1 MITVNFTPTF
11 KNVHSFFNKYNEQFI
26 QAVPSNYSKIE
37 DPDIYEERYRNDTAN
52 MLRQSHRD
60 LMERIIKNFAKQ
72 LNEAQRV
79 QGEFQYLPAHRTN
92 NSVLATQLGVSTRT
106 ISNLMHRLGPDGA
119 GFILHKR
126 FRGSTH
132 DYELKLNVTL
142 LSIAKKGIPAIPVSH
157 DDEILDER
165 EFYAQNIKSLP
176 APDLTT
182 PGIQN
187 VRPRPAASGR
197 GRTTF
202 DVNKLGTSELQK
214 TAVRPSGQQYP
225 AASGKNDSSNLTHK
239 YDVDSAQKNAVINT
253 NPENQN
259 NDFTD
264 FTKTREKKFPNKD
277 NDDLL
282 NNDNNRSGEIVKK
295 MTISELFHLFNGD
308 TPSQKRVD
316 HQENSSVLPQLG
328 DQKEMETPRV
338 ARAPQTDESLLKL
351 KQKNITFLH
360 NLMYGTIFSRQAYH
374 APSQVEYAKQ
384 YLINEFEKLDYRQ
397 TNEKFRELKIR
408 IWLAFECLKRNLKN
422 PTPGYIPIPST
433 YLDPLN
439 FKSGFVNTLI
449 WHDKFIENRRNQKK
463 IAEYNAAITDYFQR
477 WDLLNRALGFYLKD
491 QNYFSYQKAT
501 NYLRKKDPEV
511 VAAFNT
517 MVLQNNQKADAS
529 YIEFLS
535 TNQQISA

>member
-11 KNVHSFFNKYNEQFI
+11 KNVQAFFNKYNEQFLESI
-26 QAVPSNYSKIE
+26 PSNYSKIE
-37 DPDIYEERYRNDTAN
+37 DPDLSEERYRNDTAN

-132 DYELKLNVTL
+132 DYELKLNVQL

-165 EFYAQNIKSLP
+165 EYYAQNANSLSTANVIP
-176 APDLTT
+176 SGTE
-182 PGIQN
+182 N
-187 VRPRPAASGR
+187 VRQRPAASGSVR
-197 GRTTF
+197 QTSA
-202 DVNKLGTSELQK
+202 VNSLETSKLQNNTY
-214 TAVRPSGQQYP
+214 RPSGTTDVSP
-225 AASGKNDSSNLTHK
+225 SGKNDSGNLTHIN
-239 YDVDSAQKNAVINT
+239 DVNSIQKNEVINT
-253 NPENQN
+253 NAENQN

-264 FTKTREKKFPNKD
+264 FTKNREKKFPNKD
-277 NDDLL
+277 NDDIL
-282 NNDNNRSGEIVKK
+282 NNHNNRSGEIVKK
-295 MTISELFHLFNGD
+295 MTISDLFSKFNGD
-308 TPSQKRVD
+308 TQSQKSIGS
-316 HQENSSVLPQLG
+316 QEISSVTPSLG
-328 DQKEMETPRV
+328 DQKGMENPRV
-338 ARAPQTDESLLKL
+338 APAPQTDESLSNL

-360 NLMYGTIFSRQAYH
+360 NLMYGTIFSRQKYH

-422 PTPGYIPIPST
+422 PTPGWIPIPST

-449 WHDKFIENRRNQKK
+449 WHDKFVENRRNQKK
-463 IAEYNAAITDYFQR
+463 IAEYNIAIADYFQR

-501 NYLRKKDPEV
+501 NYLRKKDPEI

-517 MVLQNNQKADAS
+517 MVSQNHLKFDEFDLEFLQQNQKH
-529 YIEFLS
+529 
-535 TNQQISA
+535 SA